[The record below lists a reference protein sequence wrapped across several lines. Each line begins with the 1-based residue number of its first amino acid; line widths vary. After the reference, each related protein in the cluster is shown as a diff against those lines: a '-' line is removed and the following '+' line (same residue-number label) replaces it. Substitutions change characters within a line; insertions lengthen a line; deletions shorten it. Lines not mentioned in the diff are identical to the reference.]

1 MVIVMVFCHNCGKQN
16 DNSSN
21 FCINCGTKLMN
32 DSIKCLK
39 CGEINEPES
48 NFCINCGDNL
58 KLSHEK
64 LNKNIDYMR
73 EVTEN
78 MDLGLGDRLNNNF
91 KKEANQV
98 IDDIITENYGTPEE
112 KEKMKLRHE
121 QDKIKREES
130 IKISKKFDEARKLS
144 DGLEYEKAII
154 LFKEVINEA
163 NDDDYFFPMIYYDLS
178 ECYYKLGDYDNAVK
192 VLEEALETIP
202 KEDNIY
208 SFFEGQIDLYNSI
221 ENKEKLRDLRITA
234 SNLYNEGDYDNAI
247 PIYYECVD
255 LGDTE
260 YYTYITFAE
269 IYHKRREFELECKVL
284 EKGIENINFKAQIHN
299 DSKTGLGDKL
309 ENIKYYLENGEFKW
323 DCLPIDNNSISPKI
337 RKAKSVLKENE
348 QRGIELLEDI
358 LEEGTFNNTVYYT
371 LYRTYLKNGKFN
383 SAISI
388 ADEAIET
395 LGFYSRD
402 RLEKWTKYKDKAITK
417 KEKEISK

>member
-1 MVIVMVFCHNCGKQN
+1 MKLCPNCKKIN

-58 KLSHEK
+58 KLSHENF
-64 LNKNIDYMR
+64 NKNIAYMR

-112 KEKMKLRHE
+112 KEKMKLRQE

-130 IKISKKFDEARKLS
+130 IKISKKFDKARELS
-144 DGLEYEKAII
+144 DGLEYRKAII

-192 VLEEALETIP
+192 VLEDALETIP
-202 KEDNIY
+202 EEDNIY

-247 PIYYECVD
+247 PIYQECVE

-269 IYHKRREFELECKVL
+269 IYHKRREFELECHVL
-284 EKGIENINFKAQIHN
+284 EKGIENIDFEAQIHN
-299 DSKTGLGDKL
+299 DSKSGLGDKL
-309 ENIKYYLENGEFKW
+309 ENIKYYLENDEFKW
-323 DCLPIDNNSISPKI
+323 DCLPIDDNSISPKI

-371 LYRTYLKNGKFN
+371 LYKTYLKTGKFN

-395 LGFYSRD
+395 LGFYSQD
-402 RLEKWTKYKDKAITK
+402 RLEKWTKYKDKAIAK
-417 KEKEISK
+417 KEKTIFNQL